1 MLNNVSIRT
10 LRAFI
15 ELAECRSFSRAADRT
30 HLSKS
35 AFSKLIGRLE
45 REVGARLF
53 NRDTRS
59 VELTDEGQTLWEHAR
74 LLLRE
79 LDTTISGL
87 QDQVGLRRGRVSVA
101 ALPSLA
107 ADFLPSVFAAYSA
120 QHPGVSLYLF
130 DRLADDCLALVRERR
145 VDFALTA
152 PGPGLTE
159 FDTRTIRDE
168 RFYLICP
175 RTHTLARR
183 RTIRLSDLRGETLV
197 NMVRTSSV
205 RQHLNEIVTGG
216 AISES
221 TFEVEHLATLAGL
234 IANGLGL
241 GLVPELT
248 LFQFR
253 RPELVA
259 VPADVPN
266 LNRPL
271 LVVKRKGIPLSP
283 AAEAMLGLAEKT
295 IATGIAPGVAPL
307 GRRGEARRPLLGT
320 KVIRKQRSE
329 R

>member
-35 AFSKLIGRLE
+35 AFSKLIARLE
-45 REVGARLF
+45 SEVGTRLF

-59 VELTDEGQTLWEHAR
+59 VELTSEGQSLFEHAR

-79 LDTTISGL
+79 LDSAISGL
-87 QDQVGLRRGRVSVA
+87 RDQVELRRGRVSVA
-101 ALPSLA
+101 TLPSLA
-107 ADFLPSVFAAYSA
+107 ADFLPQVFAVYRAR
-120 QHPGVSLYLF
+120 HPGVSLYLY
-130 DRLADDCLALVRERR
+130 DRLADECFGLVRDRR
-145 VDFALTA
+145 VDFALSA
-152 PGPGLTE
+152 PGPSLAE
-159 FDTRTIRDE
+159 FDTRTILDE
-168 RFYLICP
+168 RFCLVCQ
-175 RTHTLARR
+175 RTHPLARKR
-183 RTIRLSDLRGETLV
+183 KVSLADLSGETLV

-205 RQHLNEIVTGG
+205 RQHLNQVVKGG
-216 AISES
+216 AIAES
-221 TFEVEHLATLAGL
+221 TLEVEHLATLAGL
-234 IANGLGL
+234 IANGLGI

-259 VPADVPN
+259 VPADIPH

-283 AAEAMLGLAEKT
+283 AAEAMLQLAEKMMGP
-295 IATGIAPGVAPL
+295 GITRPL
-307 GRRGEARRPLLGT
+307 ARPAKPARRA
-320 KVIRKQRSE
+320 RSAIAVTQK
-329 R
+329 